1 MKTFIA
7 TVALCISFSL
17 GVTADSEL
25 KAPSKIIGMYV
36 HQHWSYN
43 HPYAAR
49 TWTLEDWRGYIDGIH
64 RLGYN
69 TVMIWPVL
77 ETMPNPLTDS
87 DRENLDKIARV
98 IDMLHNEFGM
108 KAYVTLAPNVAARND
123 VAAQYTFQERP
134 FFYCD
139 TRVNPADVVAMNDML
154 AWRERLFRPLAAMDG
169 VVIIDSDPGGY
180 PGSVKEAFVD
190 LLAAHRAMLDRLRP
204 GIELVYWMHAG
215 WEAYCRY
222 YATGEFAMGS
232 DEETVDLVRLLTARK
247 LEPWGLT
254 GGRLA
259 AMEGMGEGGRMF
271 SFPYG
276 AIEGEPS
283 FPMTNFGGEGAYK
296 TGGSPGPR
304 GIMGNAQSHCLQLP
318 NTFAFARGAQGLPCT
333 DADYVQFAE
342 DLIPGY
348 GANIVT
354 AWKALSGTDA
364 EEMRSSEAALTA
376 LASGT
381 LTPGPLKGLLFG
393 DPQRFLNDLVLQ
405 LRLRAT
411 LEDFHKE
418 AFAETIEKG
427 RMASRFAR
435 FIEAAEA
442 WQRQHNYKNNWY
454 WPRMEEALRKL
465 EDGALNEALD
475 ARSYKGE
482 GATPFEQVQNGFR
495 KVERYTPGLLEA
507 MRGALG
513 RIEVPRFTP
522 RCEAVGSRNLIR
534 NASFEC
540 GGDLW
545 SSLGKPTGWGGDL
558 SGLYGV
564 IESGGAAEGANS
576 LRIDLGPGVT
586 PETCFDVWP
595 PAWERQYAPLAA
607 NVGWMT
613 VPRGEALT
621 LSAWMK
627 SSIPGTKARFLF
639 RFAKNALDAI
649 QEASHEVT
657 LTTEWTRYSV
667 TQPALNEDV
676 CIALGPDM
684 TGLPETAV
692 SVWLDALQLETG
704 AEASSFETRE
714 PVELGISTGRYG
726 NVFATDEPVSLV
738 IRGDNRNDEDV
749 SVQLALE
756 LEDYFGT
763 ALPTQTL
770 QMDVPGGG
778 QSETRWAVS
787 VPGRGHYR
795 ARVRWSANGRE
806 QARSFVFAVIEPY
819 HHDDS
824 LFGLNHPATTVGQLR
839 LLAQAGIRWVRN
851 WSVNWD
857 WVEPGPGTFTTT
869 WEAQDKQFAHMAS
882 ADMKPLVVFPNP
894 SSSWASTAPAT
905 VSHALWYRL
914 AYAPADPALLY
925 RFLGNAVE
933 RYRSACTHW
942 EFLNEPLWVP
952 DFCLPKKGG
961 YTVADYVRLLE
972 GAYRAIKAAD
982 PESTVIGG
990 IANEPDATLAE
1001 EFISAGGLEHCDILN
1016 LHPYGRKMAPEEF
1029 IKNLERIQKAVD
1041 ASGKDR
1047 PIWATETAYYG
1058 VDDKPW
1064 TPWEVPP
1071 DHFSAGLLLASEREA
1086 ADYIVR
1092 HALIL
1097 LAHGVEK
1104 IFYHEPIEGPV
1115 NNNAWDIENTFLA
1128 PEGVPKK
1135 SYVVLSALANR
1146 LGPSPRYAGRLDPAE
1161 TDSIYGYAFQCG
1173 GRSVLAA
1180 WAVPVDGLT
1189 KTATLMIPEA
1199 ARACDILGNPLRAEQ
1214 VVLSTSPV
1222 YLESDSLSAEALLAA
1237 CMPRAGAQ

>member
-1 MKTFIA
+1 MTCLI
-7 TVALCISFSL
+7 VLQVLCAVGPVLPPGESP
-17 GVTADSEL
+17 D
-25 KAPSKIIGMYV
+25 KIIGMYV

-87 DRENLDKIARV
+87 DRENLDKIASV

-108 KAYVTLAPNVAARND
+108 KAYVTLAPNVIARND
-123 VAAQYTFQERP
+123 VAAQYTFQDRP

-139 TRVNPADVVAMNDML
+139 ARVNPADAAAMSDMM
-154 AWRERLFRPLAAMDG
+154 AWRESLFRPLAAMDG

-180 PGSVKEAFVD
+180 PGSVNGEFVD

-204 GIELVYWMHAG
+204 GIEVVYWMHAG

-222 YATGEFAMGS
+222 YATGAFAMGS
-232 DEETVDLVRLLTARK
+232 DEETIDVVRLLAARN

-259 AMEGMGEGGRMF
+259 AMEGMGESGRMF

-283 FPMTNFGGEGAYK
+283 FPMTNFGGDGTYK

-318 NTFAFARGAQGLPCT
+318 NTFAFARGAQGLSCAE
-333 DADYVQFAE
+333 ADYVCFAE
-342 DLIPGY
+342 DLIPGQ
-348 GANIVT
+348 GAAIVA
-354 AWKALSGTDA
+354 AWKALAGTDV
-364 EEMRSSEAALTA
+364 EEMRAAEAALSALTA
-376 LASGT
+376 EQ
-381 LTPGPLKGLLFG
+381 LTPGPLQGLLFG
-393 DPQRFLNDLVLQ
+393 DPPRFVRDLVLQ
-405 LRLRAT
+405 LRLRAA
-411 LEDFHKE
+411 LEEFHKE
-418 AFAETIEKG
+418 AFAEAVAKG
-427 RMASRFAR
+427 RLASRFAR

-442 WQRQHNYKNNWY
+442 WQQQHNYKNNWY

-465 EDGALNEALD
+465 EDGALSAALD
-475 ARSYKGE
+475 ARSYTGE
-482 GATPFEQVQNGFR
+482 GATPFEQVQDGFR
-495 KVERYTPGLLEA
+495 KVECYTPGLLAA
-507 MRGALG
+507 MREALG
-513 RIEVPRFTP
+513 RMEVPRFNP
-522 RCEAVGSRNLIR
+522 RVEAITSHNLIR

-540 GGDLW
+540 GGDGW
-545 SSLGKPTGWGGDL
+545 SSLGKTAGWGGDL

-564 IESGGAAEGANS
+564 IEAGGVEDGGHC

-586 PETCFDVWP
+586 PVSCFDVWP
-595 PAWERQYAPLAA
+595 PAWERQHAPLAA

-613 VPRGEALT
+613 VPQGEPVT

-627 SSIPGTKARFLF
+627 SSLPGTKARFLF
-639 RFAKNALDAI
+639 RFAKNALEPI

-657 LTTEWTRYSV
+657 LTTEWARYTV
-667 TQPALNEDV
+667 TQPVLNEDV

-684 TGLPETAV
+684 TSQPDATV
-692 SVWLDALQLETG
+692 SVWLDAVQLETG
-704 AEASSFETRE
+704 PAASPQETRE
-714 PVELGISTGRYG
+714 PVELGISTDRYG
-726 NVFATDEPVSLV
+726 NVFTLDQPIGLV
-738 IRGDNRNDEDV
+738 LRGDNRSAEEV
-749 SVQLALE
+749 SPRVALE

-763 ALPTQTL
+763 ALPPQTL
-770 QMDVPGGG
+770 QVDIPPNGR
-778 QSETRWAVS
+778 SETRWAVS

-795 ARVRWSANGRE
+795 ARAVWTANGKEHTRP
-806 QARSFVFAVIEPY
+806 FTFTVIEAYP
-819 HHDDS
+819 HEDS
-824 LFGLNHPATTVGQLR
+824 PFGLNHPAPTEGQLR
-839 LLAQAGIRWVRN
+839 LLSRAGIRWVRN

-857 WVEPGPGTFTTT
+857 WVEPEPGRFT

-882 ADMKPLVVFPNP
+882 AKMNPLVVFPNP
-894 SSSWASTAPAT
+894 SARWASTAPAS
-905 VSHALWYRL
+905 VSDSMWYRL
-914 AYAPADPALLY
+914 AYAPADPELLY
-925 RFLGNAVE
+925 RFLGSAVE

-961 YTVADYVRLLE
+961 YTVPDYVKLLE

-982 PESTVIGG
+982 PESVVIGG

-1001 EFISAGGLEHCDILN
+1001 EFIAAGGLQYCDILN
-1016 LHPYGRKMAPEEF
+1016 LHPYGRMMAPEAF
-1029 IKNLERIQKAVD
+1029 IKNLERIQRAMD
-1041 ASGKDR
+1041 ASGKAM

-1064 TPWEVPP
+1064 TPWEAPP
-1071 DHFSAGLLLASEREA
+1071 DHFSAGLLLADEREA

-1115 NNNAWDIENTFLA
+1115 NNNAWDIENTFLT
-1128 PEGVPKK
+1128 PDGVPKK
-1135 SYVVLSALANR
+1135 SYAVLSALANR
-1146 LGPSPRYAGRLDPAE
+1146 LGPAPRYAGRLDTAE
-1161 TDSIYGYAFQCG
+1161 KDRVYGFAFHCG
-1173 GRSVLAA
+1173 GRAVLAA
-1180 WAVPVDGLT
+1180 WAASAEGET
-1189 KTATLMIPEA
+1189 KTAMLVVPEA
-1199 ARACDILGNPLRAEQ
+1199 ARAYDILGNPLRAEQ

-1222 YLESDSLSAEALLAA
+1222 YLESDSLAPEALLAA
-1237 CMPRAGAQ
+1237 CTPAQ